1 MGKLTDGEKKDKGG
15 RGQEREEITGKY
27 RGE

>member
-1 MGKLTDGEKKDKGG
+1 MGKLTDGEKKDKD
-15 RGQEREEITGKY
+15 RRRQEREEITGKY